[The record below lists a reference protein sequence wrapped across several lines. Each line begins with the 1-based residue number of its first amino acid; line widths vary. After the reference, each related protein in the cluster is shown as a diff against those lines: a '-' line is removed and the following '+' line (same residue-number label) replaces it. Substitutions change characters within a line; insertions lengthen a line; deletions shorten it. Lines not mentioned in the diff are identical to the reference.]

1 MFTGIV
7 SEIGVVTQRS
17 DENRSMRIVVRAPAT
32 SSGVSVGDSIAVNG
46 VCLTAI
52 DVTPDTFT
60 VEAVA
65 ETLNRTSLGAIR
77 AEDRVNLE
85 RPVPAM
91 GRFDGHVVQGHID
104 GVATVASVDAE
115 GESHRVR
122 LVLPDDLSR
131 YVVEKG
137 SIALDGTSLTV
148 TAVSAPG
155 APSSWVEVVLIPH
168 TIDAT
173 ALGSRSPGD
182 RVNVE
187 VDILAKYVERI
198 TEMNHDTA

>member
-7 SEIGVVTQRS
+7 SEIGVVTARS
-17 DENRSMRIVVRAPAT
+17 DDGMTMRLTVSAPTT
-32 SSGVSVGDSIAVNG
+32 SSDAAVGDSIAING

-52 DVTPDTFT
+52 AVTTEEFV

-65 ETLNRTSLGAIR
+65 ETLERTSLGNVEVGER
-77 AEDRVNLE
+77 MNLE
-85 RPVPAM
+85 RPVRAS

-104 GVATVASVDAE
+104 GVATVVSVSAE
-115 GESHRVR
+115 GSAHRVR
-122 LVLPDDLSR
+122 LDIPTELGR

-155 APSSWVEVVLIPH
+155 DASPWVEVVLIPH
-168 TIDAT
+168 TIEAT
-173 ALGSRSPGD
+173 SLGSKHPGD
-182 RVNVE
+182 PVNVE
-187 VDILAKYVERI
+187 VDIIAKYVERM
-198 TEMNHDTA
+198 TEMNR